1 MRLIDARTVREQG
14 VSVILALEF
23 HSSWDP
29 RMKPYIYTKKD
40 GRYILDLVQT
50 AERLKQAC
58 TFLVRAGYEGKNIL
72 FIGTTEASSK
82 IIKSKAIKAKAHYV
96 NHRWIGGMLTNQ
108 STMLKCIKRFRLSQK
123 NYGKL
128 SKKEESILMKKRK
141 NLNIVFGGI
150 QDMQTCPDIVVFV
163 GQPSDK
169 SNPLKEC
176 RNLGITT
183 IALVDTN
190 CNPEFADL
198 PIPAND
204 DSISSIELILDA
216 LSTSIATGQR
226 MKVKGTCAPRS
237 FQEQNLLPQD
247 LSQIV
252 ETPSISELKVPSAL
266 AETLKDL
273 NIETIDQLCRYDK
286 NKLLKLKTINPSKYN
301 LIKRAIIQ
309 LSSR

>member
-1 MRLIDARTVREQG
+1 
-14 VSVILALEF
+14 
-23 HSSWDP
+23 
-29 RMKPYIYTKKD
+29 
-40 GRYILDLVQT
+40 
-50 AERLKQAC
+50 
-58 TFLVRAGYEGKNIL
+58 
-72 FIGTTEASSK
+72 
-82 IIKSKAIKAKAHYV
+82 
-96 NHRWIGGMLTNQ
+96 
-108 STMLKCIKRFRLSQK
+108 
-123 NYGKL
+123 
-128 SKKEESILMKKRK
+128 MKKRK

-150 QDMQTCPDIVVFV
+150 QDMQMCPDIVIFV

-216 LSTSIATGQR
+216 LSISIATGQR
-226 MKVKGTCAPRS
+226 MKVKGTSASRS
-237 FQEQNLLPQD
+237 FQEQKLLPQD

-252 ETPSISELKVPSAL
+252 KTPSISELKISSAL
-266 AETLKDL
+266 AETLKNL

-301 LIKRAIIQ
+301 LIKRAIIE
-309 LSSR
+309 LSSKKPL

>member
-1 MRLIDARTVREQG
+1 
-14 VSVILALEF
+14 
-23 HSSWDP
+23 
-29 RMKPYIYTKKD
+29 
-40 GRYILDLVQT
+40 
-50 AERLKQAC
+50 
-58 TFLVRAGYEGKNIL
+58 
-72 FIGTTEASSK
+72 
-82 IIKSKAIKAKAHYV
+82 
-96 NHRWIGGMLTNQ
+96 
-108 STMLKCIKRFRLSQK
+108 MLKCIKRFRLSQK
-123 NYGKL
+123 SYGKL

-141 NLNIVFGGI
+141 NLSIVFGGI
-150 QDMQTCPDIVVFV
+150 QDMQMCPDIVIFV

-216 LSTSIATGQR
+216 LSISIATGQR
-226 MKVKGTCAPRS
+226 MKVKGTSASRS
-237 FQEQNLLPQD
+237 FQEQKLLPQD

-252 ETPSISELKVPSAL
+252 KTPSISELKIPSAL
-266 AETLKDL
+266 AETLKNL

-301 LIKRAIIQ
+301 LIKRAIIE
-309 LSSR
+309 LSSKKPL

>member
-1 MRLIDARTVREQG
+1 M
-14 VSVILALEF
+14 
-23 HSSWDP
+23 
-29 RMKPYIYTKKD
+29 
-40 GRYILDLVQT
+40 
-50 AERLKQAC
+50 
-58 TFLVRAGYEGKNIL
+58 
-72 FIGTTEASSK
+72 
-82 IIKSKAIKAKAHYV
+82 
-96 NHRWIGGMLTNQ
+96 
-108 STMLKCIKRFRLSQK
+108 
-123 NYGKL
+123 
-128 SKKEESILMKKRK
+128 
-141 NLNIVFGGI
+141 
-150 QDMQTCPDIVVFV
+150 CPDIVIFV

-237 FQEQNLLPQD
+237 FQEQKLLPQD

-252 ETPSISELKVPSAL
+252 KTPSISELKIPSANHL
-266 AETLKDL
+266 IDPL
-273 NIETIDQLCRYDK
+273 IDQSL
-286 NKLLKLKTINPSKYN
+286 NP
-301 LIKRAIIQ
+301 
-309 LSSR
+309 